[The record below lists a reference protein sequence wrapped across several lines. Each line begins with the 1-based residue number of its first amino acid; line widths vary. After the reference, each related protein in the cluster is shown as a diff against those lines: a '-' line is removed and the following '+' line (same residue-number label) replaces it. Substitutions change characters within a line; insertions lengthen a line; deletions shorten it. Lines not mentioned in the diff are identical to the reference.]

1 MNYLLYNPLA
11 NNGKG
16 DKALEE
22 ASIYL
27 NDKYKDLN
35 VLNVLELNNVE
46 FINNLTKDDIVI
58 IVGGDGTLNHVANAV
73 ANNPLEAKLYL
84 YKAGTGND
92 FLRDLKVEEK
102 LTLLNPYLKNCPKVK
117 INGKE
122 TYFINGIGFGIDGMV
137 CEVADDLKAKG
148 KSNIN
153 YTAIS
158 IKLLLGKY
166 KCPNAKVIVDG
177 EQINLK
183 KVWIASAMNGK
194 YYGGGMMVAP
204 YQDRLSDTLSCVV
217 MHKASRIKILFLFLK
232 IFKGQHI
239 LKKKYCYYKS
249 AKHIEVVFDKPT
261 ALQIDG
267 ETVRNVTSY
276 EVWK

>member
-11 NNGKG
+11 NNGQG
-16 DKALEE
+16 EKAKEE
-22 ASIYL
+22 AKLFLIE
-27 NDKYKDLN
+27 KYKNLN
-35 VLNVLELNNVE
+35 EINVLELNSKE
-46 FINNLTKDDIVI
+46 FVSNLVADDIVI

-73 ANNPLEAKLYL
+73 ANQELAAKLYL

-92 FLRDLKVEEK
+92 FLRDLKVEER
-102 LTLLNPYLKNCPKVK
+102 LTLLNPYLRNLPKVK

-122 TYFINGIGFGIDGMV
+122 SYFINGIGFGIDGMV
-137 CEVADDLKAKG
+137 CEVADDLKSKG
-148 KSNIN
+148 KTNIN

-158 IKLLLGKY
+158 IKLLLGRY
-166 KCPNAKVIVDG
+166 KCPNARVIVDG
-177 EQINLK
+177 EEISLK
-183 KVWIASAMNGK
+183 RVWIASAMNGK

-239 LKKKYCYYKS
+239 LKKKYCFHKA
-249 AKHIEVVFDKPT
+249 AKHIEVTFDKPT